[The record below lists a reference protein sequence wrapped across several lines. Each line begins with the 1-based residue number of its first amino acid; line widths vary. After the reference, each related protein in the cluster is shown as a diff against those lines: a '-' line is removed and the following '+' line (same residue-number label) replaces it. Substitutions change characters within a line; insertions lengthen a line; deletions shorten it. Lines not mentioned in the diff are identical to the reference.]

1 MFGFEKNKKLQGKI
15 DRYQG
20 ELKAAIELFG
30 DAMDYFIEHGTDE
43 TFEVKAKQLHQHE
56 SEGDDLRRE
65 IEIQMYSK
73 SLLPESRGDML
84 GLIESMD
91 KVPGQAQSILWQ
103 ISTQKIELPDYLAR
117 DAIELIE
124 LSQEAVD
131 TALDAVDDLLGR
143 RERVRELTQII
154 DNNESLCDDLERK
167 MIEKIFDSD
176 QPLPEKLLLKELILE
191 LGEISDLC
199 EKISDRITIFNIKQ
213 QV

>member
-1 MFGFEKNKKLQGKI
+1 MFGFNKNKKLQGQI

-20 ELKAAIELFG
+20 ELKAAMDLFG
-30 DAMDYFIEHGTDE
+30 DAMDYFIEQGADE

-56 SEGDDLRRE
+56 SDGDDLRRE
-65 IEIQMYSK
+65 IEIQMYAK

-91 KVPGQAQSILWQ
+91 EVPGQAQSILWQ
-103 ISTQKIELPDYLAR
+103 ISTQNLQLPNYLSR
-117 DAIELIE
+117 DAEELIGFSRE
-124 LSQEAVD
+124 TVD
-131 TALDAVDDLLGR
+131 TVLDAVDDLLGE
-143 RERVRELTQII
+143 RERVRELTQVI
-154 DNNESLCDDLERK
+154 DNNESMCDDLERK
-167 MIEKIFDSD
+167 MIKKIFDSD
-176 QPLPEKLLLKELILE
+176 QPVAEKLLLKELVLE